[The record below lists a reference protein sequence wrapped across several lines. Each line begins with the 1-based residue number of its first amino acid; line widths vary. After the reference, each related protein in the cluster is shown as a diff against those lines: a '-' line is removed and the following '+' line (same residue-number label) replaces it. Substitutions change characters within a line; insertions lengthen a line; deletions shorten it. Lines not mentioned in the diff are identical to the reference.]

1 MNMRV
6 IKIVT
11 HLQPEDVHTLI
22 AFLDDVRDTLMQTY
36 GAEIRTMLQ
45 QATTTQEAGSVEEN
59 DEPA

>member
-45 QATTTQEAGSVEEN
+45 QAATTQEAGSVEEN